1 MSSGLESNNRIMG
14 YLRELEK
21 DKLSNTLKWLSNSI
35 NRPKPQP
42 ASEAANFIT
51 QNAIMTPD
59 STYLV
64 SSSNHDYQA
73 HTDSNGVL
81 YSVDGGYE
89 ECTWSNGNGQE
100 ECLRL
105 SSDDQFLEVREKL
118 LWGSYGKSGKEPL
131 HHIRLK
137 DMEEDHIANVIEY
150 LNAHHVG
157 SPVAKWR
164 IEMMR
169 EELKYRKIKLIGE

>member
-1 MSSGLESNNRIMG
+1 M
-14 YLRELEK
+14 K
-21 DKLSNTLKWLSNSI
+21 DRDLTTILLAKLAGTKVWMANYE
-35 NRPKPQP
+35 PEP
-42 ASEAANFIT
+42 ATEAVNFIT
-51 QNAIMTPD
+51 QNAVRTPD
-59 STYLV
+59 GTYLV
-64 SSSNHDYQA
+64 SGHTHDFRYHIDA
-73 HTDSNGVL
+73 NSL
-81 YSVDGGYE
+81 YYMRDGGYDYIRSNPDYIGD
-89 ECTWSNGNGQE
+89 ECKGEDLT
-100 ECLRL
+100 LM
-105 SSDDQFLEVREKL
+105 SDDPFELVREKL

-131 HHIRLK
+131 HYIRLK

>member
-1 MSSGLESNNRIMG
+1 MTM
-14 YLRELEK
+14 K
-21 DKLSNTLKWLSNSI
+21 DLTNTLKWLSNVMS
-35 NRPKPQP
+35 NYKPNP
-42 ASEAANFIT
+42 ASKAANFIA
-51 QNAIMTPD
+51 QNAVMTPD

-64 SSSNHDYQA
+64 STHNHDYQA
-73 HTDSNGVL
+73 HIDSDGVL

-105 SSDDQFLEVREKL
+105 SSDTPFLEVREKL

-131 HHIRLK
+131 HYIRLK
-137 DMEEDHIANVIEY
+137 DMGEEHIANVIEY
-150 LNAHHVG
+150 LNTHHVG

-169 EELKYRKIKLIGE
+169 EELKYRKLKLIGG

>member
-1 MSSGLESNNRIMG
+1 MTDLT
-14 YLRELEK
+14 
-21 DKLSNTLKWLSNSI
+21 NTLKWLSTY
-35 NRPKPQP
+35 KPNP
-42 ASEAANFIT
+42 ASKAANFIT

-64 SSSNHDYQA
+64 STHNHDYRA

-105 SSDDQFLEVREKL
+105 SSDDPFIEVREKL

-137 DMEEDHIANVIEY
+137 DMGEEHIANVIEY
-150 LNAHHVG
+150 LKLHLS

-169 EELKYRKIKLIGE
+169 EELKYRKLKLIGGWYEKEI